1 MTRSNTLA
9 HLKCFAKLIELDPIS
24 SHFSQLYSLNADDV
38 EMAGSLVAEEKLV
51 FGIHAHAVSQMTVL
65 LIRKNYSKVDSKS
78 IAKQVRESLRGAS
91 KISVSKVKFFFD
103 FLSNPYFCVSVFF
116 GQLRCPVGMSCF

>member
-1 MTRSNTLA
+1 
-9 HLKCFAKLIELDPIS
+9 
-24 SHFSQLYSLNADDV
+24 
-38 EMAGSLVAEEKLV
+38 MAGSLVAEEKLV

-103 FLSNPYFCVSVFF
+103 FLSNPYLCVSVFF
-116 GQLRCPVGMSCF
+116 CQLRCPVGMSCF